1 MLKCLCRFDEELDH
15 YSLKLILCCMK
26 QIDELQV
33 IMGFVQA
40 AKRLKTVCK
49 WDEMKREMI
58 FEKFKCLC

>member
-1 MLKCLCRFDEELDH
+1 
-15 YSLKLILCCMK
+15 MK

-49 WDEMKREMI
+49 WDETKRERI
-58 FEKFKCLC
+58 FAKL